1 MGELIFGN
9 GIKVI
14 DDTVD
19 VPKEKDAA
27 SKTSQDKKKYTV
39 NYIISY
45 SDYCSENDKKDATE
59 EEKQKFIND
68 FLVHFREEATAEE
81 VCRFFIIPDTK
92 EYLEKIN
99 NRDYTIDFKIIQNDT
114 KNLIIRLKVTLEIK

>member
-1 MGELIFGN
+1 MGELILGN

-14 DDTVD
+14 DGGSD
-19 VPKEKDAA
+19 VPEEKETV
-27 SKTSQDKKKYTV
+27 SNTSHDKKKYTV

-92 EYLEKIN
+92 EYLDKIN
-99 NRDYTIDFKIIQNDT
+99 NREYTIDFKILQNDT